1 LLPPKRESDQIVAKE
16 VPMSRAHVRTV
27 SCILAVLLASPAVAR
42 AQETPVGAAEVMLK
56 PGDVLQITVWP
67 DATLGGSFVV
77 EETGLVY
84 LPFLGA
90 VQTGGV
96 SIDRLRN
103 QLREDYAEI
112 LKEPVVTIVPL
123 FNIGVSGGVRRPGIY
138 QITPAQNILDVIL
151 EAGGFAE
158 RAKRDQVQI
167 VREGQLLMYN
177 VQRALEGA
185 ANLEAFTLRSGDQI
199 VGPVGSSFGI
209 TNILQLLTLASTII
223 LLVERTTN

>member
-1 LLPPKRESDQIVAKE
+1 
-16 VPMSRAHVRTV
+16 MSRARVRTV
-27 SCILAVLLASPAVAR
+27 GCMLAVLLAYSAAAR
-42 AQETPVGAAEVMLK
+42 AQETPVGPAELTLK

-123 FNIGVSGGVRRPGIY
+123 FNVGVSGGVRRPGIY

-185 ANLEAFTLRSGDQI
+185 ANLEAFTLRSGDQ
-199 VGPVGSSFGI
+199 VVVPVGGSFGI
-209 TNILQLLTLASTII
+209 TNVLQLLTLASTII